1 MHMLHTHNQRS
12 LCHTQAYTL
21 IHALTL
27 FTLPRYSS
35 PSLHRANTSSPSLT
49 PPILRKETERG
60 ERAGLMWNGNPIYSL
75 NTLLPLLTEGFMA
88 PAFRLLLRQA
98 GFSAKGLKSP
108 PLHPPPF
115 RLEHSDSLYPPQ
127 WKMRVSTQPESKTND
142 YCTHQIH
149 IHTQKKK
156 HCMMTTAI
164 QFDWMSKDHSA
175 ATWNIF
181 PALCCCLPLS
191 QHLKNLNRCIKW
203 LCRHY
208 LCTLSICSSA
218 CTQVKTDAG
227 CITVYVAF
235 CESEGNQT
243 NFAESWPVKGTCQVE
258 LLSVGVTVIPGQVG
272 HEMPSSAVGLRCPIT
287 ASSDAQ
293 PACLQKV
300 DDVHVCP
307 CLCQAPVCVSQAVS
321 EEGEEEE
328 EEGGLTVRP
337 SLSLVCPSSAVP
349 FRHVPVAF
357 ALNPPSPSPPT
368 DAIKAGL
375 SEQHRNQAARDAIIP
390 ASRSLPTCCDADIK
404 HQDRVGG
411 RYW

>member
-12 LCHTQAYTL
+12 LCHTQAYAL

-149 IHTQKKK
+149 IHTQEKKTLHDDYCNTVWLNEQRSQCSYLK
-156 HCMMTTAI
+156 H
-164 QFDWMSKDHSA
+164 
-175 ATWNIF
+175 
-181 PALCCCLPLS
+181 LP
-191 QHLKNLNRCIKW
+191 
-203 LCRHY
+203 
-208 LCTLSICSSA
+208 CTL
-218 CTQVKTDAG
+218 
-227 CITVYVAF
+227 
-235 CESEGNQT
+235 
-243 NFAESWPVKGTCQVE
+243 
-258 LLSVGVTVIPGQVG
+258 LLS
-272 HEMPSSAVGLRCPIT
+272 
-287 ASSDAQ
+287 
-293 PACLQKV
+293 
-300 DDVHVCP
+300 
-307 CLCQAPVCVSQAVS
+307 
-321 EEGEEEE
+321 
-328 EEGGLTVRP
+328 
-337 SLSLVCPSSAVP
+337 
-349 FRHVPVAF
+349 
-357 ALNPPSPSPPT
+357 SP
-368 DAIKAGL
+368 
-375 SEQHRNQAARDAIIP
+375 
-390 ASRSLPTCCDADIK
+390 LPTS
-404 HQDRVGG
+404 
-411 RYW
+411 

>member
-1 MHMLHTHNQRS
+1 MHMLHTYNQRS

-149 IHTQKKK
+149 IHTQKKN
-156 HCMMTTAI
+156 TA
-164 QFDWMSKDHSA
+164 W
-175 ATWNIF
+175 
-181 PALCCCLPLS
+181 
-191 QHLKNLNRCIKW
+191 W
-203 LCRHY
+203 LLQY
-208 LCTLSICSSA
+208 SLTEWA
-218 CTQVKTDAG
+218 K
-227 CITVYVAF
+227 ITVQLLETSSLHFAVVFPSPNILKTWIDASNDSAGIISAHWAF
-235 CESEGNQT
+235 
-243 NFAESWPVKGTCQVE
+243 
-258 LLSVGVTVIPGQVG
+258 
-272 HEMPSSAVGLRCPIT
+272 
-287 ASSDAQ
+287 
-293 PACLQKV
+293 
-300 DDVHVCP
+300 
-307 CLCQAPVCVSQAVS
+307 
-321 EEGEEEE
+321 
-328 EEGGLTVRP
+328 
-337 SLSLVCPSSAVP
+337 
-349 FRHVPVAF
+349 VPVH
-357 ALNPPSPSPPT
+357 ALKSRQT
-368 DAIKAGL
+368 QDAL
-375 SEQHRNQAARDAIIP
+375 Q
-390 ASRSLPTCCDADIK
+390 CM
-404 HQDRVGG
+404 
-411 RYW
+411 